1 MSQVD
6 YTETIYI
13 NPNMKFSYFLQA
25 YSLTIMPSIIL
36 GYIVAESYQID
47 YRAFHIAGKSV
58 LMGIDPYLNY
68 VNDYPELYAPLNAE
82 NHAYSAFRYP
92 PFAAFLF
99 IPFALFNYE
108 ISRILFS
115 IFILGI
121 FYVLA
126 WRVLHKSAT
135 TDTQLLSIIL
145 VLFSFPIAATF
156 QRGQVD
162 LLLVYLAYLSF
173 ELMNHHKLAN
183 YSPVLLALATILK
196 IFPGFLA
203 IYFLLK
209 RKFRS
214 FGLFCGS
221 VIILYL
227 LPMPF
232 QGKDVFDNFWKRT
245 FPRIFGEITSSIAI
259 SVYDQ
264 KAVFFGSG
272 NFVQAIEGN
281 GKVPDRDYVGGG
293 MNFLLKDQ
301 DLLALFI
308 GCIIF
313 LLIFYMLR
321 KQDEQY
327 RFLALMNTINIFNPL
342 AWLMGVV
349 WYIPFFLTYFPKA
362 SNLWRGLM
370 LLPLFFAPSLNSN
383 AYLAVIIPVVY
394 GVWFRGRSS
403 ENILVSSRQF

>member
-1 MSQVD
+1 
-6 YTETIYI
+6 
-13 NPNMKFSYFLQA
+13 MKFSIFLRS
-25 YSLTIMPSIIL
+25 YSLTILPVVIIC
-36 GYIVAESYQID
+36 YIVAESYQID
-47 YRAFHIAGKSV
+47 YRAFHIAGKSI
-58 LMGIDPYLNY
+58 LLGIDPYLNY
-68 VNDYPELYAPLNAE
+68 VNDLPELYAPLNAE
-82 NHAYSAFRYP
+82 NAAYSAFRYP
-92 PFAAFLF
+92 PLAAFFF

-115 IFILGI
+115 TFILGI
-121 FYVLA
+121 FYILI
-126 WRVLHKSAT
+126 WRVLRRSEA

-145 VLFSFPIAATF
+145 VLLSFPIAATF
-156 QRGQVD
+156 QRGQID

-173 ELMNHHKLAN
+173 ELMNHPRLAN
-183 YSPVLLALATILK
+183 CAPILLALAAILK

-209 RKFRS
+209 QKFKA

-232 QGKDVFDNFWKRT
+232 QGEGVFNNFWKRT
-245 FPRIFGEITSSIAI
+245 FPRIFGEITSSVAI
-259 SVYDQ
+259 SVHKQ

-293 MNFLLKDQ
+293 MNFLLKEQ
-301 DLLALFI
+301 DLLALFM
-308 GCIIF
+308 GCLIF
-313 LLIFYMLR
+313 LLIFYVLR

-327 RFLALMNTINIFNPL
+327 RFLVLMNTINIFNPL

-370 LLPLFFAPSLNSN
+370 LLPLFFAPSLNCN
-383 AYLAVIIPVVY
+383 AYLAVIIPVMY
-394 GVWFRGRSS
+394 GVWFRGHNSRNTLASS
-403 ENILVSSRQF
+403 HQC